1 MRWVC
6 RWLLTTDRLTLGF
19 VVSAAH
25 LRVERGDRRRINLK
39 VTEFLQKERVRL
51 DEEAQAARDSAPDP
65 YLATVAAWPHV
76 CRGEFL
82 TWLGSGQDIPHD
94 EFPAILRRIAGHNE
108 VHDRGGFTPAFA
120 SDLLARWQA
129 SHAHE

>member
-1 MRWVC
+1 M
-6 RWLLTTDRLTLGF
+6 
-19 VVSAAH
+19 
-25 LRVERGDRRRINLK
+25 K
-39 VTEFLQKERVRL
+39 VTEFLRAERARL
-51 DEEAQAARDSAPDP
+51 DEEAEAARAAASDP

-82 TWLGSGQDIPHD
+82 EWLGAGHDIPHD
-94 EFPAILRRIAGHNE
+94 EFPTILRRIAGHNE
-108 VHDRGGFTPAFA
+108 VHDRGGYSPAYA